1 MEHHLG
7 SGYARAWAQQQVI
20 ADLSQR
26 TVQEAIDEGVEAKE
40 VWRAVHRYLELPAGD
55 RLPLLAI
62 ETLFEKFRRVAFLR
76 TSVRRSV

>member
-55 RLPLLAI
+55 R
-62 ETLFEKFRRVAFLR
+62 
-76 TSVRRSV
+76 